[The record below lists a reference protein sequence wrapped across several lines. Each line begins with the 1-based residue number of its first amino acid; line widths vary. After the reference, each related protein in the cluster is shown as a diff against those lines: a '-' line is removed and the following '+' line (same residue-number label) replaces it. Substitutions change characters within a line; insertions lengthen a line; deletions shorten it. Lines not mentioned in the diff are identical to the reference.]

1 MSQGYG
7 PKSGLGRGGNHGSK
21 MPLEKDWKYNG
32 DFHSLPVFN
41 QRVESE
47 VAEKSTLAEMIL
59 KGHLEV
65 KEESTA
71 MGLMFRH
78 AGGLLT
84 NLLLA
89 IVIVTSADPEATRAR
104 LGTGFKDIGTQKDG
118 KVRELLSAIYDEGP
132 IDYRNVAME
141 DRLETWGLG
150 DWRTDS

>member
-7 PKSGLGRGGNHGSK
+7 PNSGLRRGGNHGSK

-47 VAEKSTLAEMIL
+47 VAEKSTLAGMIL

-104 LGTGFKDIGTQKDG
+104 LGDEFKNIGTQNNK
-118 KVRELLSAIYDEGP
+118 KVKELLNSLYGKGP
-132 IDYRNVAME
+132 IDYRNVAMK
-141 DRLETWGLG
+141 DRLETLRGIGL
-150 DWRTDS
+150 